1 MLRPNERSEYKKTKK
16 TKMQI
21 FQRKTPRASWIEYN
35 EGMYFITICTRDKKH
50 YFGMIQNEEM
60 QLSEIG
66 KILLKELNGISS
78 HYPYIEILQ
87 FVIMPNH
94 LHLLVDVID
103 SESDNIVDSA
113 QIVRSG
119 DRQDAARC
127 VPTLEERF
135 AKDLRVR
142 RLPKLSVFVRGL
154 KSAVSKQV
162 HQIDRDFAWQP
173 RYHDHAIRNV
183 KDMNNISNY
192 IENNVLTWYY
202 DCFNR

>member
-1 MLRPNERSEYKKTKK
+1 
-16 TKMQI
+16 MQI
-21 FQRKTPRASWIEYN
+21 YQRKTPRASWIEYN
-35 EGMYFITICTRDKKH
+35 EGVYFITICTSDKKH
-50 YFGMIQNEEM
+50 YFGMIQDEEM

-66 KILLKELNGISS
+66 NILLKELNGISS

-94 LHLLVDVID
+94 LHLLVEVI
-103 SESDNIVDSA
+103 ESDTINHTDP
-113 QIVRSG
+113 IVRSDDCSPIVRSDDRNPIVRSD

-127 VPTLEERF
+127 VPTMEDRF
-135 AKDLRVR
+135 AEELRAK

-154 KSAVSKQV
+154 KSAVSKQA
-162 HQIDRDFAWQP
+162 HQIDKSFAWQS

-202 DCFNR
+202 DCFNS

>member
-60 QLSEIG
+60 RLSEIG

-119 DRQDAARC
+119 ERQAAARC

-135 AKDLRVR
+135 AKDLRAR